1 MPMQMNISQGMKID
15 QKLSAQTILAS
26 QILQMS
32 SLELETAIQQEL
44 ETNPL
49 LEIDESSEDSDENSE
64 DNESGEN
71 ENLEDLEDSDIGLL
85 DEPEKKADLDWDGYF
100 QDGFKHS
107 EPEDFSRRDP
117 DEDDWERPQCYDL
130 DIQQY
135 LLNQLKDRNLP
146 EKVYE
151 CLVYLIGCVGDNG
164 FLRDENELNEI
175 KKPNLDKSSLIK
187 AIDSVLQNEK
197 LLKKAPKEV
206 REAFEILRN
215 LEPPG
220 VGAFDL
226 RDCLIIQAKR
236 VPGFSK
242 TAINILEN
250 HYDLL
255 LELRYIQIA
264 KVMNISVQEVTDS
277 LKEVAKLNPH
287 PLSEIQVSKFSY
299 VTPDFVVEREADGSF
314 NVSLRDGTKS
324 KLKINDSY
332 KSLLKTKSANS
343 EEKSWIR
350 NKLNSANVFMR
361 SVESRKE
368 TMLLVMNAIVR
379 LQYDFFARGPQH
391 LRPMILQDI
400 ATRINRDIS
409 TVNRVTNGKYVQTSY
424 GVFELKKFFSAGVAQ
439 EDGTEVSNVK
449 IKDSIKELIN
459 GEDKKSPLS
468 DQEISELL
476 EERGLKVARRT
487 VNKYREAMGILPVKV
502 RKNR

>member
-26 QILQMS
+26 QLLQMN
-32 SLELETAIQQEL
+32 SLELEAAIQQEL

-49 LEIDESSEDSDENSE
+49 LEIDESNENNE
-64 DNESGEN
+64 NDESGEN
-71 ENLEDLEDSDIGLL
+71 EKLENWEDSDIGLL
-85 DEPEKKADLDWDGYF
+85 DEPEKKSDLDWDSYF
-100 QDGFKHS
+100 QDGFKNS

-146 EKVYE
+146 EKIYE

-175 KKPNLDKSSLIK
+175 KEANLDKNSLIK
-187 AIDSVLQNEK
+187 AIDSILQNEK

-206 REAFEILRN
+206 KEAFEILRN

-226 RDCLIIQAKR
+226 RDCFIMQAKR
-236 VPGFSK
+236 IPGFSK
-242 TAINILEN
+242 VAINILEN

-264 KVMNISVQEVTDS
+264 KAMNISVQEVTES
-277 LKEVAKLNPH
+277 IKELAKLNPH
-287 PLSEIQVSKFSY
+287 PLSEIQVSRFSY
-299 VTPDFVVEREADGSF
+299 VTPDFTVEREADGSF

-343 EEKSWIR
+343 EDKSWIR

-361 SVESRKE
+361 SIESRKE

-459 GEDKKSPLS
+459 SEDKRSPLS

-502 RKNR
+502 RKSR